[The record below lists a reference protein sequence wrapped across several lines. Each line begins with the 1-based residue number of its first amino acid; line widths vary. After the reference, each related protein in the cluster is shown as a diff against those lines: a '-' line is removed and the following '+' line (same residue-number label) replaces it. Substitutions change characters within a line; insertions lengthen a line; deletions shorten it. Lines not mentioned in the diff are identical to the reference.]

1 MNGVTTKAQAESVR
15 IEGLTKRFTDGTVGL
30 DGVGLAAPSG
40 ELVAVLGPNGSGK
53 STLLRCI
60 NGLERASS
68 GSIKVDGIEVVG
80 ACSAQLRRLRR
91 RVGMVFQQYRLI
103 GPLSVLHNVL
113 HGALGYSRGPH
124 YWWPATAPA
133 RLRELACEHLD
144 RVGMLEYITRR
155 ADTLSG
161 GQQQRVAIA
170 RMLMQDPVLVL
181 GDEVVSSLDPGAAED
196 VMGLLREIADEGR
209 TVICVLHHVEL
220 ALRYG
225 DRIVALNRGRVALDQ
240 PAGAMAASELDE
252 LYPAARAVRPMVLSQ
267 TSARPAV

>member
-1 MNGVTTKAQAESVR
+1 MSGMTTMAHAEAVR
-15 IEGLTKRFTDGTVGL
+15 VEGLTKRFMDGTLGL
-30 DGVGLAAPSG
+30 DRVGLAAPRG
-40 ELVAVLGPNGSGK
+40 ELVAVVGPNGSGK

-60 NGLERASS
+60 NGLERAGA

-80 ACSAQLRRLRR
+80 AHSGQLRRLRR

-103 GPLSVLHNVL
+103 GSLSVLHNVL

-133 RLRELACEHLD
+133 RLRELACEHLE

-181 GDEVVSSLDPGAAED
+181 GDEVVSSLDPGAAEV
-196 VMGLLREIADEGR
+196 VMALLREIADEGR
-209 TVICVLHHVEL
+209 TVICVLHHVDL
-220 ALRYG
+220 ALGYG
-225 DRIVALNRGRVALDQ
+225 DRIVALNRGSVVIDQ
-240 PAGAMAASELDE
+240 PAGAMAAEELDH
-252 LYPAARAVRPMVLSQ
+252 LYPAARALRPHAL
-267 TSARPAV
+267 PAGRAQPVA